1 MGLRQRLGGVEVLGS
16 EMKVM
21 MRGDRNL
28 VAISG
33 RPRATSTAEL
43 RWEQSREAALA
54 AALSA
59 QFAAPI
65 SASSIR
71 LETTAGGEERF
82 RIAAGAR
89 WSMSEAAPVRP
100 VMFPAGSR
108 LIAAYVTEFYAGPSD
123 SADAVAFRYVIAAD
137 DGRVL
142 ERRDLT
148 VSEKKKDPPPPP
160 PADFLYRVYA
170 ESSNQRPLDGPQQD
184 LSPHPTGVPDG
195 TTSPFLPSGFVTI
208 GGFNTPPSGF
218 PDPWLAADAME
229 TNGNNADA
237 YVDFAAPDGLTP
249 GVDFR
254 ANTTSPRVF
263 DRTYDTALGPTA
275 TVDQSKAAITNASTR
290 STAARLLVRLGVRRG
305 GGQRAAEQL
314 WPRRR

>member
-1 MGLRQRLGGVEVLGS
+1 MTPADVAAADTVSVQTLKSGDVIVGLRQRLGGVEVLGS

-54 AALSA
+54 AALSPPNSRA
-59 QFAAPI
+59 DLG
-65 SASSIR
+65 
-71 LETTAGGEERF
+71 LEHQARDDGRRRRF

-148 VSEKKKDPPPPP
+148 VSEKKRIRRHRRR
-160 PADFLYRVYA
+160 LI
-170 ESSNQRPLDGPQQD
+170 SS
-184 LSPHPTGVPDG
+184 TGCMR
-195 TTSPFLPSGFVTI
+195 
-208 GGFNTPPSGF
+208 NRR
-218 PDPWLAADAME
+218 
-229 TNGNNADA
+229 TNGHSTGRN
-237 YVDFAAPDGLTP
+237 
-249 GVDFR
+249 
-254 ANTTSPRVF
+254 
-263 DRTYDTALGPTA
+263 RT
-275 TVDQSKAAITNASTR
+275 
-290 STAARLLVRLGVRRG
+290 
-305 GGQRAAEQL
+305 
-314 WPRRR
+314 

>member
-1 MGLRQRLGGVEVLGS
+1 
-16 EMKVM
+16 MKVM

-59 QFAAPI
+59 QFGAPI

-148 VSEKKKDPPPPP
+148 VSEKKRIRRHRRR
-160 PADFLYRVYA
+160 LI
-170 ESSNQRPLDGPQQD
+170 SS
-184 LSPHPTGVPDG
+184 TGCMR
-195 TTSPFLPSGFVTI
+195 
-208 GGFNTPPSGF
+208 NRR
-218 PDPWLAADAME
+218 
-229 TNGNNADA
+229 TNGHSTGRN
-237 YVDFAAPDGLTP
+237 
-249 GVDFR
+249 
-254 ANTTSPRVF
+254 
-263 DRTYDTALGPTA
+263 RT
-275 TVDQSKAAITNASTR
+275 
-290 STAARLLVRLGVRRG
+290 
-305 GGQRAAEQL
+305 
-314 WPRRR
+314 